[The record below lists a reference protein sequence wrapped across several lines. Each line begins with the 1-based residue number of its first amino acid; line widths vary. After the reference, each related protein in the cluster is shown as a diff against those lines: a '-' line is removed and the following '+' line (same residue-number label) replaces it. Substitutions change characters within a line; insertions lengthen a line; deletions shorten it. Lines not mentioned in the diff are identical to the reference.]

1 MLHGRC
7 GARAVSTIGAIAA
20 RMPRSCSTSMPA
32 SVVASDLALLSLG
45 VAAVTSERVRK
56 TVGRGI
62 GYVAAGT
69 MTVGGSVV
77 HAGRDIVDEARE
89 VASPNGTA
97 KPAARKK
104 ATAAA

>member
-1 MLHGRC
+1 MILPSTLRC
-7 GARAVSTIGAIAA
+7 PTCRLDTVGLQPAKERI
-20 RMPRSCSTSMPA
+20 MDLLDPR
-32 SVVASDLALLSLG
+32 LALLTLG

-69 MTVGGSVV
+69 MTVGGTVA

-89 VASPNGTA
+89 VASHNGTA

-104 ATAAA
+104 ATAGS